1 MYLKSMLR
9 HKLYI
14 YLEEWENSSSF
25 QWLITIYFVII
36 LRNLEFI
43 LCKSKDTKLLKQKD
57 KQPQQAHSASK
68 TVWIEARVG
77 MSQKTR

>member
-43 LCKSKDTKLLKQKD
+43 LCKSEGTKLL
-57 KQPQQAHSASK
+57 SRRISNLSK
-68 TVWIEARVG
+68 LTLPARQSG
-77 MSQKTR
+77 LKPG